1 MMFQMVH
8 REFIIKE
15 KHINM
20 KLFRDNKFNMR
31 YALLFV
37 LILFRAT
44 ITPAQNAFIPLS
56 NSVQQIYDPYLDRVG
71 TKMHTSTKPYLESDL
86 RAETPFDSL
95 NKNTIKE
102 TKFTKTL
109 VGRKIFS
116 EDLLFIEKENF
127 KLYLNPVFEFS
138 GGRDQDNDINFYT
151 NQRGFW
157 AHGSVGKRFSFST
170 NFYENQST
178 FANYLDSSINK
189 TRIVPGQ
196 GRVKQDGKIYDYSNA
211 IASVTYQ
218 CEKNFTFTFGNE
230 KNFIGDGYRS
240 LLLSDNSFN
249 YPSLKMVLDVWKIRY
264 QTIFAVM
271 QDLTNDNPSA
281 DDPFDKKYGAF
292 HYIDFNIGK
301 HASIGLFEAIIW
313 HGDSTGN
320 RGFEL
325 AYMNP
330 LVFLRPTEFGLG
342 SPDNALLGMNA
353 KVKINSKN
361 LVYGQIMLDEFLLDE
376 VKAGNGWWGNKQGVQ
391 LGFKSYDL
399 FKVKNL
405 FIQGEF
411 NYIRPYT
418 YTHRESMGNYG
429 HYRSALAHPL
439 GANLWE
445 AIGIARYTYKELD
458 LYAKISLCEV
468 GYDTAG
474 TNVGQDIYISY
485 EENRQD
491 YDNKVGQG
499 DTHKI
504 LWVTFNA
511 NYVFNP
517 KTRLS
522 LFAEVSLRN
531 VDAEVKGVDNTTLFQ
546 FGLKTRLFNR
556 YYDF

>member
-1 MMFQMVH
+1 MAR

-20 KLFRDNKFNMR
+20 KLLKYNYFNMR
-31 YALLFV
+31 YAVLFV
-37 LILFRAT
+37 LLLFKA
-44 ITPAQNAFIPLS
+44 PFAHAQNAFIPLS
-56 NSVQQIYDPYLDRVG
+56 NPVQQIYDPYLDRVG
-71 TKMHTSTKPYLESDL
+71 TKMHTSIKPYLESDL

-95 NKNTIKE
+95 NKNYIKD

-116 EDLLFIEKENF
+116 EDLLFIEKESF

-138 GGRDQDNDINFYT
+138 GGRDQANDINFST

-170 NFYENQST
+170 NFYENQSS
-178 FANYLDSSINK
+178 FANYLDSNINT
-189 TRIVPGQ
+189 TRVVPGQ
-196 GRVKQDGKIYDYSNA
+196 GRVKQDGKVFDYSNA

-249 YPSLKMVLDVWKIRY
+249 YPSLKMILDVWKIRY

-271 QDLTNDNPSA
+271 QDLTNDNPSD

-313 HGDSTGN
+313 HGDSIGN

-330 LVFLRPTEFGLG
+330 FVFLRPTEFGLG

-405 FIQGEF
+405 FVQGEF

-418 YTHRESMGNYG
+418 YTHRDPMGNYG

-445 AIGIARYTYKELD
+445 AIGIARYTYKQLD

-474 TNVGQDIYISY
+474 TNFGQDIYISY
-485 EENRQD
+485 NENRQE

-504 LWVTFNA
+504 LWVTLNA
-511 NYVFNP
+511 NYLFNP

-531 VDAEVKGVDNTTLFQ
+531 VDSKVKGLDNTTLIQ